1 MNSMQMLF
9 GLFLFFDLD
18 YFTSLIEAAIRA
30 DSVWQ
35 AHAAAVTAGNQV
47 AGLKR
52 VMGAT
57 SVSAS
62 F

>member
-1 MNSMQMLF
+1 MLF